1 MTYNSFFSSHIHK
14 KNPLNNNNSGN
25 NVLMNNLDLG
35 EPKLTI
41 RLPKINDIA
50 GPGSSGGQ
58 YNGNGA
64 RPNGTFLPMPTRKH

>member
-1 MTYNSFFSSHIHK
+1 M
-14 KNPLNNNNSGN
+14 NNNTSGN

-41 RLPKINDIA
+41 RLPKINDS
-50 GPGSSGGQ
+50 GVPGANGGQ